1 MTPDSRMLLALS
13 QTYALNITNL
23 ELLYDGINKIFACN
37 ANETELILKLSPT
50 DIRNPRQIA
59 YERRLTKH
67 VHTNGIECAKPLF
80 PNNGKKEKIYIYSG
94 RQYYGT
100 LTHKIKGTPFTPEI
114 SHSQLYAF
122 GLSLSKLHKC
132 VQPHL
137 ATPPPSL
144 INATQ
149 IVKKLSS
156 PIDSVHM
163 GRLRKIIKK
172 LFDDI
177 QSHPIALDPNNA
189 SCICHGDA
197 WPGNALYIKNSCVLL
212 DFEHSRICQPA
223 FDIST
228 FLWWMLGQ
236 HDDKSRITA
245 WDRFQEGYGD
255 ALAIRLDNN
264 TATYI
269 KINELRSLVFL
280 YDHVHIND
288 EIFEHINQQTRW
300 LLKELSRPLMGCELL
315 ALLHLR

>member
-1 MTPDSRMLLALS
+1 MTPDPKILLALS
-13 QTYALNITNL
+13 QAYALNITNL

-50 DIRNPRQIA
+50 NIRTPRQIA
-59 YERRLTKH
+59 YERQLVKH
-67 VHTNGIECAKPLF
+67 VHTNGIECAKPLR
-80 PNNGKKEKIYIYSG
+80 PNNGKKEKNYIYSG
-94 RQYYGT
+94 RQYYGI
-100 LTHKIKGTPFTPEI
+100 LSRKIRGTPFTPEM
-114 SHSQLYAF
+114 SHSQLSAF
-122 GLSLSKLHKC
+122 GLSLSKLHEC
-132 VQPHL
+132 VHPHL

-144 INATQ
+144 INASQ
-149 IVKKLSS
+149 LVEKLSN

-163 GRLRKIIKK
+163 SRLRKIIKN

-177 QSHPIALDPNNA
+177 QSRPIALDSNNA

-197 WPGNALYIKNSCVLL
+197 WPGNALYTKYSCVLL
-212 DFEHSRICQPA
+212 DFEHSRVCQPA

-236 HDDKSRITA
+236 HDGKSRIAA

-280 YDHVHIND
+280 YNHVHIND
-288 EIFEHINQQTRW
+288 EIYEHINQQTRW
-300 LLKELSRPLMGCELL
+300 LLKELSRPLKGRELL
-315 ALLHLR
+315 ALLCLR